1 MQPEIVFVN
10 LKKSIKKEWIL
21 CICAVFFVGLL
32 AHFYKFVNF
41 IPNWDSLLN
50 LYTDQ
55 NKTQLGRCFLQA
67 ACSIGSYYD
76 LPWINGLLSLV
87 YIAGSA
93 ICVTEIFQ
101 IHKPIP
107 LVLIS
112 GLLAAFP
119 TVTSTFAYHYTADG
133 YFLALLCASAA
144 VLIVI
149 RFRYGVFLSAAL
161 FSFSL
166 GVYQAYI
173 TFAMVLMLLY
183 LIDQLLFG
191 RISIKAFWETTFRF
205 GSCGILGVVLYGTSM
220 KALLFFSRTELSDY
234 QQISGAFDLSRLD
247 LLHSVK
253 RALYCFATYFF
264 DFSNGI
270 NLFVILNICMIGLL
284 VCFFLMAFMKAQ
296 IWRDPCRLLLIL
308 FCGMMIP
315 FASFALYFA
324 SPDLDYHNLMRMC
337 LCLIYILPVL
347 FYERLTDT
355 SSKLFLVK
363 QWAILLLTVLTV
375 FNFVLLANICYQK
388 MHMAYEK
395 SYSVI
400 VRLADRIEQLPQ
412 ADKCEKIAVFGCLPG
427 SESISVNFPPDMTG
441 ITDHYIIRKQ
451 DAGMQENVVQAMLR
465 DYCGLSFED
474 TTKEELELLL
484 ADPEYQE
491 MGYWPEQDGISVI
504 GNTLVIQFKE
514 EIP

>member
-1 MQPEIVFVN
+1 
-10 LKKSIKKEWIL
+10 
-21 CICAVFFVGLL
+21 
-32 AHFYKFVNF
+32 
-41 IPNWDSLLN
+41 
-50 LYTDQ
+50 
-55 NKTQLGRCFLQA
+55 
-67 ACSIGSYYD
+67 
-76 LPWINGLLSLV
+76 
-87 YIAGSA
+87 
-93 ICVTEIFQ
+93 
-101 IHKPIP
+101 
-107 LVLIS
+107 
-112 GLLAAFP
+112 
-119 TVTSTFAYHYTADG
+119 
-133 YFLALLCASAA
+133 
-144 VLIVI
+144 
-149 RFRYGVFLSAAL
+149 
-161 FSFSL
+161 
-166 GVYQAYI
+166 
-173 TFAMVLMLLY
+173 
-183 LIDQLLFG
+183 
-191 RISIKAFWETTFRF
+191 
-205 GSCGILGVVLYGTSM
+205 
-220 KALLFFSRTELSDY
+220 
-234 QQISGAFDLSRLD
+234 
-247 LLHSVK
+247 
-253 RALYCFATYFF
+253 
-264 DFSNGI
+264 
-270 NLFVILNICMIGLL
+270 MIGLL
-284 VCFFLMAFMKAQ
+284 ICFFLMAFMKAQ

-347 FYERLTDT
+347 FYERLTDI

-363 QWAILLLTVLTV
+363 QWAILLLTVFTV
-375 FNFVLLANICYQK
+375 FNFILLANISYQK
-388 MHMAYEK
+388 MHIAYEK

-465 DYCGLSFED
+465 DYCGLLFKD

-484 ADPEYQE
+484 ANPEYQQ